1 MSNIMKHLPN
11 NDNQFYPTPRK
22 LATELFSML
31 TKDKSN
37 YSYILEPSAGKGD
50 LIKYFYDDASTWGRR
65 VFRFSCCEIDHNLSS
80 ILLNIKN
87 SGERYEYENLNLEIV
102 GSDFLEFNSIENYD
116 LIIMNPP
123 FKNGDKHLLHALNYV
138 VDGEILCIL
147 NAETLKNP
155 YTNNRILLNQKLNEL
170 NATIKYV
177 DGGFSTS
184 ESERKTDVEVALIH
198 IKKEQDIEKIFSD
211 EYEKMNYDIDLK
223 DGSEVKNIKKHQSID
238 DMLLEYQ
245 DYQKRIMRTCET
257 MFKASY
263 GCRDLIHVSIG
274 ERLETAHS
282 YSIKSIDQ
290 ALRRANGIIKDR
302 YWRKLLDRKE
312 FRDKLTTAEVNTF
325 NNIIRR
331 FSNMEF
337 SRNNINTL
345 YEYILKNGNDLF
357 KNAIFALFDKITR
370 KSSYYPEKSKNIYL
384 FNGWKS
390 NNGYKINS
398 KFILIIQGWPKT
410 WFHADY
416 RVIEELDDIEKVF
429 VYFNN
434 GIYPEIKLSQ
444 AYTAWYDD
452 YLAGK
457 TTNRNLFENSMFKVR
472 LFQKGTMHFYVKDE
486 ALLRRFNV
494 YVGRER
500 TWLPPD
506 YAMKTY
512 NDCDSEEKRVIDEF
526 EGEKQY
532 TSNLNDPLLTN
543 LNKSLL
549 MIESV

>member
-1 MSNIMKHLPN
+1 MKHLPN
-11 NDNQFYPTPRK
+11 NDNQFYPTPK
-22 LATELFSML
+22 DLATKLFSML
-31 TKDKSN
+31 TKSRNK
-37 YSYILEPSAGKGD
+37 YYYILEPSAGKGD
-50 LIKYFYDDASTWGRR
+50 LIKHFYDDASGWERR
-65 VFRFSCCEIDHNLSS
+65 IFRFSCCEIDYNLSS

-87 SGERYEYENLNLEIV
+87 SGEQYEYENLNLEIV

-155 YTNNRILLNQKLNEL
+155 CTNNRILLNQKLNEL

-177 DGGFSTS
+177 EGGFSTS
-184 ESERKTDVEVALIH
+184 ESERKTNVEVALIH

-211 EYEKMNYDIDLK
+211 EYEKMDYDIDLK
-223 DGSEVKNIKKHQSID
+223 DGSEVKNIKENQSID

-245 DYQKRIMRTCET
+245 DYQKRIVRTCEA

-263 GCRDLIHVSIG
+263 GCRDLIRVSIG
-274 ERLETAHS
+274 ERLDSSRAYPILAIQS
-282 YSIKSIDQ
+282 
-290 ALRRANGIIKDR
+290 ALRDANEIIKNR

-312 FRDKLTTAEVNTF
+312 FKDKLTSKEINTF
-325 NNIIRR
+325 NNIIKR
-331 FSNMEF
+331 FCNMEF
-337 SRNNINTL
+337 SYNNINTL

-357 KNAIFALFDKITR
+357 KNAIFDLFDEITR
-370 KSSYYPEKSKNIYL
+370 KHSWYPEKEKNIYL

-398 KFILIIQGWPKT
+398 RFILIIQGYTCYDSQVLEK
-410 WFHADY
+410 
-416 RVIEELDDIEKVF
+416 LDDIEKIF
-429 VYFNN
+429 VYFSN
-434 GIYPEIKLSQ
+434 GIYPEIKLRD
-444 AYTAWYDD
+444 AFNVWH
-452 YLAGK
+452 K
-457 TTNRNLFENSMFKVR
+457 NNRSDLNYFENSMFKIRVYK
-472 LFQKGTMHFYVKDE
+472 KGTMHFYVKND

-512 NDCDSEEKRVIDEF
+512 NECNAEEKRVIDEF

-543 LNKSLL
+543 INKSLL
-549 MIESV
+549 MIETA